1 MDSISPRDPSFQRV
15 EAPGICPIMSR
26 MTASSSPGT
35 PAPAAGGATRK
46 TSRIPLFTAD
56 AWAPLK
62 VELFR
67 NLWIATSI
75 AQIGTWMREAAGPT
89 LMENLTHSLP
99 NRAEMVT
106 RVLTFS
112 NLPICLFSVIA
123 GALADVLDRRR
134 LLIITQLW
142 MVAVSFLLGLLT
154 YLGMINPWGLLILT
168 FLLGMGTAAFG
179 PALQAVLPELVPR
192 EQFALAINMNSIALN
207 VARALG
213 PALFIVVVTLVPGN
227 RGAGVSFM
235 LAGASFL
242 TATWVLFSW
251 KRPPQRAAL
260 AGEQMWDAI
269 RAGFRYTVYS
279 PANRA
284 ILLRVVTF
292 IIPALVIWSLVPII
306 ATNQLGYLA
315 QSELERQRISAL
327 LFAFMGFGAVFGVFL
342 MPGLH
347 ARYRI
352 DPVVNVCTFFFGAG
366 LICLAY
372 VHHLWL
378 AAIILVFL
386 GINWVIIPTNFNTA
400 TQKSV
405 PPWVKGRAI
414 SFYLTVLFGSFAVGA
429 ALWGKFTIHHGI
441 HATLLAG
448 GISMLCLLTLAIWF
462 PLTINEGKDLAPAYA
477 DPPTDRFGEKPQGTG
492 PVRVATRYRV
502 PTHRSPGFQDVMRDL
517 RMVRLRNGASRWELE
532 PGEESDGHT
541 LLTERITFS
550 SWQEYTRSFSRATK
564 GDLLLES
571 LTREYH
577 HGSEP
582 PTAVAEEA
590 RRGFAVRLLG
600 SRSTG
605 EAIAPPVGESG
616 TAVSAHPGNLARPA
630 GPRLHDRIADA
641 LDRAID
647 EAFVAYDRFAN
658 APKRK
663 TAWRHL
669 IIQFPANIVIREN
682 DDGERLDDES
692 RPKA

>member
-1 MDSISPRDPSFQRV
+1 
-15 EAPGICPIMSR
+15 
-26 MTASSSPGT
+26 MTAPSSPGT
-35 PAPAAGGATRK
+35 PAPATGGATRR

-62 VELFR
+62 TELFR

-89 LMENLTHSLP
+89 LMENLTHNAP

-106 RVLTFS
+106 KVLMFS

-134 LLIITQLW
+134 LLIVTQLW
-142 MVAVSFLLGLLT
+142 MVAISFLLGLMT
-154 YLGMINPWGLLILT
+154 YFGIIRPGGLLALT
-168 FLLGMGTAAFG
+168 FLLGVGTAAFG

-192 EQFALAINMNSIALN
+192 QHFALAINMNSIALN
-207 VARALG
+207 VARAVG
-213 PALFIVVVTLVPGN
+213 PALFIVVVTLIPGDP
-227 RGAGVSFM
+227 GAGISFM

-242 TATWVLFSW
+242 AATWVLFRW

-260 AGEQMWDAI
+260 VGEQMWDAI

-284 ILLRVVTF
+284 ILLRVAAF

-327 LFAFMGFGAVFGVFL
+327 LFAFMGVGAVFGVFL

-347 ARYRI
+347 ARYKI
-352 DPVVNVCTFFFGAG
+352 DPVVNVCTALFGSG
-366 LICLAY
+366 LILLSF
-372 VHHLWL
+372 VHTLTL
-378 AAIILVFL
+378 AAIIFVFL

-405 PPWVKGRAI
+405 PAWVKGRAI

-429 ALWGKFTIHHGI
+429 LLWGKFTHAHGI

-448 GISMLCLLTLAIWF
+448 GISMLAFLTLAIWF

-477 DPPTDRFGEKPQGTG
+477 EPPADRFGEKPQGTG
-492 PVRVATRYRV
+492 PVRVGVRYRV
-502 PTHRSPGFQDVMRDL
+502 PSHRTEGFRDVMRDL
-517 RMVRLRNGASRWELE
+517 RLIRLRNGASRWELE
-532 PGEESDGHT
+532 PGEASDGHT

-582 PTAVAEEA
+582 PSAVAEET
-590 RRGFAVRLLG
+590 RRGFPIRTPGSRTAAVPEPTLADGLRDAAASTDAVR
-600 SRSTG
+600 
-605 EAIAPPVGESG
+605 PSG
-616 TAVSAHPGNLARPA
+616 F
-630 GPRLHDRIADA
+630 RLQDRIADA

-658 APKRK
+658 APRRK
-663 TAWRHL
+663 AAWRHL
-669 IIQFPANIVIREN
+669 IIQFPANIVIRDK
-682 DDGERLDDES
+682 DDASSDERS
-692 RPKA
+692 GGV

>member
-1 MDSISPRDPSFQRV
+1 
-15 EAPGICPIMSR
+15 MSR
-26 MTASSSPGT
+26 MTAPSSPGT
-35 PAPAAGGATRK
+35 PAPAVGGATRK

-62 VELFR
+62 TELFR
-67 NLWIATSI
+67 SLWIATSI

-89 LMENLTHSLP
+89 LMENLTHNAS

-106 RVLTFS
+106 KVLMFS

-134 LLIITQLW
+134 LLIVTQLW
-142 MVAVSFLLGLLT
+142 MVAISFLLGLLT
-154 YLGMINPWGLLILT
+154 YFGIIRPGLLLALT
-168 FLLGMGTAAFG
+168 FLLGVGTAAFG

-192 EQFALAINMNSIALN
+192 EHFALAINMNSIALN

-213 PALFIVVVTLVPGN
+213 PALFILVVTAIPGN
-227 RGAGVSFM
+227 PGAGISFM

-242 TATWVLFSW
+242 AATWVLFRW

-284 ILLRVVTF
+284 ILLRVATF

-327 LFAFMGFGAVFGVFL
+327 LFAFMGVGAVFGVFL

-352 DPVVNVCTFFFGAG
+352 DPVVNVCTALFGTG
-366 LICLAY
+366 LILLSF
-372 VHHLWL
+372 VHTLTL
-378 AAIILVFL
+378 AAIIFVFL

-405 PPWVKGRAI
+405 PGWVKGRAI

-429 ALWGKFTIHHGI
+429 FLWGKFTHAHGI
-441 HATLLAG
+441 HDTLLAG
-448 GISMLCLLTLAIWF
+448 GISMLCFLTLAIWF
-462 PLTINEGKDLAPAYA
+462 PLTINEGKDLAPAHA
-477 DPPTDRFGEKPQGTG
+477 EPPVDRFGEKPEGAG
-492 PVRVATRYRV
+492 PVRVGVRYRV
-502 PTHRSPGFQDVMRDL
+502 PTHRTEGFRDVMKDL
-517 RMVRLRNGASRWELE
+517 RLIRLRNGASRWELE
-532 PGEESDGHT
+532 PGEAGDGHT

-564 GDLLLES
+564 GDMLLES
-571 LTREYH
+571 LTREYQ
-577 HGSEP
+577 HG
-582 PTAVAEEA
+582 TEA
-590 RRGFAVRLLG
+590 P
-600 SRSTG
+600 S
-605 EAIAPPVGESG
+605 
-616 TAVSAHPGNLARPA
+616 AVSAEPRRQSPTLPFAPGRPA
-630 GPRLHDRIADA
+630 ASAASSGESSRTLASADTRPRPAALRLQDRIADA

-647 EAFVAYDRFAN
+647 EAFVAYDRLSA
-658 APKRK
+658 APRRR

-669 IIQFPANIVIREN
+669 IIQFPANVLIRDEEN
-682 DDGERLDDES
+682 NGKHPSEE
-692 RPKA
+692 